1 MPRSMKIRR
10 RAVASLLMAVLAG
23 CAPASSGT
31 ANAPVLLA
39 RYAGNL
45 PCADCPA
52 LRMELALYVDR
63 GDAPTTY
70 EQRLIYVATRDGDR
84 TFTTTGRW
92 TIRRGSATDPTA
104 TVYELDTDRPDE
116 RQFLLKVGDR
126 ALRLLDRD
134 RAEIPSPLPQV
145 LLRAEPEVVG
155 TPITV
160 TEADL
165 HRTVMLRAGQ
175 EVVVRLASNR
185 TTGYRWSLVAAD
197 DPVLALLASP
207 VYVPDPAAAGAV
219 GVGGTEVW
227 RLSAFRAGAQTLSF
241 EYRRPWER
249 DTAAART
256 VSLSVTVR

>member
-1 MPRSMKIRR
+1 MPRWMIRR
-10 RAVASLLMAVLAG
+10 RAAASLLVAVLAG
-23 CAPASSGT
+23 CAPASPGA

-39 RYAGNL
+39 RFAGNL

-52 LRMELALYVDR
+52 LHMELALHVDR
-63 GDAPTTY
+63 GGAPTTF
-70 EQRLIYVATRDGDR
+70 EQQLIYVATRDGDR

-104 TVYELDTDRPDE
+104 TVYELDTDRPHE

-134 RAEIPSPLPQV
+134 RGEIPSPLPQV

-165 HRTVMLRAGQ
+165 HRT
-175 EVVVRLASNR
+175 
-185 TTGYRWSLVAAD
+185 
-197 DPVLALLASP
+197 
-207 VYVPDPAAAGAV
+207 
-219 GVGGTEVW
+219 
-227 RLSAFRAGAQTLSF
+227 
-241 EYRRPWER
+241 
-249 DTAAART
+249 
-256 VSLSVTVR
+256 

>member
-1 MPRSMKIRR
+1 MTTRLK
-10 RAVASLLMAVLAG
+10 AAALLVAVLAG
-23 CAPASSGT
+23 CAPASPGA
-31 ANAPVLLA
+31 ANTRVLLA
-39 RYAGNL
+39 RFAGML

-63 GDAPTTY
+63 GGAPTTY
-70 EQRLIYVATRDGDR
+70 EQQLIYVATRDGDR
-84 TFTTTGRW
+84 RFTTTGRW
-92 TIRRGSATDPTA
+92 TIRRGSATDPAA
-104 TVYELDTDRPDE
+104 TVYALDTDRPDE

-134 RAEIPSPLPQV
+134 RGEILSPLPQV

-155 TPITV
+155 APITV

-165 HRTVMLRAGQ
+165 DRTVMLRAGQ
-175 EVVVRLASNR
+175 EIVVRLASNR
-185 TTGYRWSLVAAD
+185 TTGYRWTLVAAD

-207 VYVPDPAAAGAV
+207 VYVPDPAPAGGV

-227 RLSAFRAGAQTLSF
+227 RLSAFRTGAQRLSF
-241 EYRRPWER
+241 EYRRPWEH